1 MKVVSFFRT
10 LSSNFSGHET
20 ILTSKFYQECIHRE
34 ERNNS
39 MERFLL
45 RKKTEIF
52 IISRRWAEHFWK
64 FARNFFMTVVIAG
77 SYVSRRN
84 FWEPFR
90 KKNWYSW
97 TLTKVSRNFGII
109 FSQLFFR
116 TEFNTSRRRE
126 GGEFFVHQNRFI
138 SISGNLTESFSV
150 ISRYLLG
157 NFHESASDLPKQ
169 LFEVGNFF
177 FRKFKVLR
185 IFRD

>member
-1 MKVVSFFRT
+1 MY
-10 LSSNFSGHET
+10 SSW
-20 ILTSKFYQECIHRE
+20 RE
-34 ERNNS
+34 KQLHGKIFIE
-39 MERFLL
+39 
-45 RKKTEIF
+45 KKTEIF

-64 FARNFFMTVVIAG
+64 FARNFFTTVVIAG

-97 TLTKVSRNFGII
+97 TLTKNSRNFGII
-109 FSQLFFR
+109 FSQLFLR

-126 GGEFFVHQNRFI
+126 GGQFFVHQNRFI

-157 NFHESASDLPKQ
+157 NFHESASDVPKQ
-169 LFEVGNFF
+169 LFEVGKFF
-177 FRKFKVLR
+177 FENLKFYEYFGIKSDCSSDISFENIRAGLS
-185 IFRD
+185 